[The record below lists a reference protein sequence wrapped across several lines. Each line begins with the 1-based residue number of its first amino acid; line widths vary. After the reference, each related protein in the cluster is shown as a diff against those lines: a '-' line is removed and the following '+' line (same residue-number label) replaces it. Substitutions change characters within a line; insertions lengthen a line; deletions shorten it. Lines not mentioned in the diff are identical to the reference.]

1 MASLQDLLKLYN
13 AAASLMFLTF
23 VLARLG
29 TGHRIHDLEDRAWW
43 YYRSIA
49 VLVCWTHEYF
59 LGNSDPTFAVALLF
73 LFLRGHMLFLIS
85 RDSLQFY
92 LREHFAPDRGL
103 LPSMIEIELM
113 VCIASSAYDLYNLV
127 TGGI

>member
-73 LFLRGHMLFLIS
+73 LFFVAICFSSYLAIAFSFTLGNSS
-85 RDSLQFY
+85 RQTVVYF
-92 LREHFAPDRGL
+92 RA
-103 LPSMIEIELM
+103 
-113 VCIASSAYDLYNLV
+113 
-127 TGGI
+127 